1 MDQLSNILL
10 PSSPAHEV
18 SLGHS
23 CRIACLKSA
32 QAFYAWL
39 DTLVLF
45 AVQTRNRIKSHADYA
60 ETLRELNTL
69 DDRTLRELGINRN
82 DFKAIAKGT
91 FLTDATRLPR
101 NKAG

>member
-1 MDQLSNILL
+1 MDQLSNTFL
-10 PSSPAHEV
+10 PSPPAHEV
-18 SLGHS
+18 SLGQA

-32 QAFYAWL
+32 QACHAWL

-45 AVQTRNRIKSHADYA
+45 AVQIRNRIRSHANYA

-91 FLTDATRLPR
+91 FLTDSTRLQR